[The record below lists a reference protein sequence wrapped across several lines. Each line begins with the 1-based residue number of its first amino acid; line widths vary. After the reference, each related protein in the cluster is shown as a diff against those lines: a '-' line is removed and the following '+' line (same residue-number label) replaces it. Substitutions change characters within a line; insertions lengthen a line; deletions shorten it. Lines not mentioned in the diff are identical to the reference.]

1 LRLALVGCGLVGG
14 SFALALREAGA
25 IASVIGCDADPQAA
39 ARAVACGIADETGPL
54 GAIVAH
60 ADVVVIAVPVRA
72 IPETIG
78 QVAAAARRGTLVT
91 DVGSTK
97 GEIVR
102 AGDRAGGI
110 RFVGAHPLAGT
121 ERSGPDAADARLF
134 RGRKVLLT
142 PTARTDAA
150 ARDEVA
156 RLWQAAGARVA
167 ELDADEHDRRLA
179 AVSHLPHVVAYALA
193 GALETSVPELAGL
206 AGGGFTDTTRIAST
220 PPSMWLDVFVE
231 NREAVLAWVDAYL
244 AEMAIWREA
253 IAAGDVTKMRERIA
267 AARAAR
273 AGILG
278 A

>member
-1 LRLALVGCGLVGG
+1 MRLALVGCGLVGG

-25 IASVIGCDADPQAA
+25 IASAAGHDADPAA
-39 ARAVACGIADETGPL
+39 ADRAIARGIVDETGAL
-54 GAIVAH
+54 GAIVAA

-72 IPETIG
+72 IPDTLAA
-78 QVAAAARRGTLVT
+78 VAAAARPGTLVT

-97 GEIVR
+97 GAIVR
-102 AGDRAGGI
+102 AADRLTGI

-121 ERSGPDAADARLF
+121 ERAGPDAADGQLF

-142 PTARTDAA
+142 PTAGTDGAA
-150 ARDEVA
+150 KSEVA
-156 RLWQAAGARVA
+156 RLWRAAGARVA
-167 ELDADEHDRRLA
+167 ELDADEHDRLLA

-193 GALETSVPELAGL
+193 AALGPSVDALAGL

-220 PPSMWLDVFVE
+220 PPAMWLDVFVE
-231 NREAVLAWVDAYL
+231 NRDAVLAWVDAYL
-244 AEMAIWREA
+244 AEMVRWREA
-253 IAAGDVTKMRERIA
+253 IAAGDVPTMTERIA